1 MYLITV
7 LFLAHA
13 DLPMLTGC
21 LVFESENERERDR
34 EREKER

>member
-1 MYLITV
+1 MYLFTV

-21 LVFESENERERDR
+21 LVFESERETETERDR
-34 EREKER
+34 ERV